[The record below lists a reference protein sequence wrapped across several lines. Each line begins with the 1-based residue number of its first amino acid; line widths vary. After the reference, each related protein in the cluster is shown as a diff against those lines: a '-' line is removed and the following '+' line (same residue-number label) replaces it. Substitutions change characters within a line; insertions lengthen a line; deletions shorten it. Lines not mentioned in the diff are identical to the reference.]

1 MSSWPHAKDSG
12 GLEWGQ
18 ALGGAPSLQYDCAQ
32 TGGYCFHSDRMPDK
46 NSLQGAGFTLAY
58 SSENTVLHVEGIVAG
73 EVAGSV
79 SGVDGSHLKAL
90 GWDRSQ
96 LIAFKPHPCPLLLC
110 ISFHKYPRECH
121 QLGTKCSRRDTAPP
135 PPDPAHWSLGLLK
148 VNAPLVY
155 SQKVVAELTEK

>member
-1 MSSWPHAKDSG
+1 MGPGTGRSPKSSIRLCSNR
-12 GLEWGQ
+12 GLLFPFLGQ
-18 ALGGAPSLQYDCAQ
+18 NARQKQLA
-32 TGGYCFHSDRMPDK
+32 
-46 NSLQGAGFTLAY
+46 GAGFTLAY

-96 LIAFKPHPCPLLLC
+96 LVAFKPHPCPLLLC

-135 PPDPAHWSLGLLK
+135 PPATLPPLTGLW
-148 VNAPLVY
+148 AC
-155 SQKVVAELTEK
+155 